1 MPTTLRPNKVNK
13 LVNMFNLEINK
24 GEGLVNMGTIKAG
37 KSNIGKLINDIL
49 SNTSGLPYERLEF
62 LEPPIIEATTL
73 DINWVL
79 WGEMLGLTVTDI
91 GAATP
96 ALATDIGFKIY
107 SDQNAPVNGGGY
119 YGLDSVV
126 LNAAPN
132 GGGQTYVEDDDYTV
146 AGVDGTVVCIP
157 TGTNSLANDTTV
169 YVESG
174 TYTTTTSKQINLLVT
189 KVDTEALF
197 KLTHATNDSKS
208 LVLNL
213 WKANIT
219 SGLDMTFVGKPDV
232 MGVPIVITGLD
243 DTANHPDNPLGYLS
257 LTT

>member
-13 LVNMFNLEINK
+13 LVNMFNLEIDN
-24 GEGLVNMGTIKAG
+24 GGGLVNMGTIRAG
-37 KSNIGKLINDIL
+37 KSNIGKLLNDIL
-49 SNTSGLPYERLEF
+49 SNTSGLPVERLEF
-62 LEPPIIEATTL
+62 LEVPIIEATTL

-96 ALATDIGFKIY
+96 DLATNIGFKIY
-107 SDQNAPVNGGGY
+107 SDQNASVNGGGF
-119 YGLDSVV
+119 YGLGSVV
-126 LNAAPN
+126 LNSAPDS
-132 GGGQTYVEDDDYTV
+132 GGTSYVEDDDFTV

-174 TYTTTTSKQINLLVT
+174 TYTTVASKQINLLVT

-197 KLTHATNDSKS
+197 KLTHATNDSKE
-208 LVLNL
+208 LVLYL

-219 SGLDMTFVGKPDV
+219 SGVDMTFALKPDV
-232 MGVPIVITGLD
+232 MGVPIIITGLD
-243 DTANHPDNPLGYLS
+243 DTANHPTNPLGYLS

>member
-1 MPTTLRPNKVNK
+1 MPTLLRPNKVNK
-13 LVNMFNLEINK
+13 LVNMFNLEIDN
-24 GEGLVNMGTIKAG
+24 GGGLVNMGTIKAG
-37 KSNIGKLINDIL
+37 KSNIGKLIADIL
-49 SNTSGLPYERLEF
+49 SNTSGLPTERLEF
-62 LEPPIIEATTL
+62 LEPPVIEATTL

-107 SDQNAPVNGGGY
+107 SDQNASVNGGGY
-119 YGLDSVV
+119 YGLDSLV
-126 LNAAPN
+126 LNTAAD
-132 GGGQTYVEDDDYTV
+132 GGGTTLTEDDDYTV

-157 TGTNSLANDTTV
+157 TGTHSLANDTTV

-197 KLTHATNDSKS
+197 KLTHTTNDSKS
-208 LVLNL
+208 LVLYL

-219 SGLDMTFVGKPDV
+219 SGLDMTFTVKPDL

-243 DTANHPDNPLGYLS
+243 DTANHASNPLGYLS